1 MDTFF
6 VFLLQVAGRA
16 AVKCEPPIET
26 ADSFRRENDI
36 DSIEPGNRLS
46 TPLNATR
53 FANVNIW

>member
-1 MDTFF
+1 